1 MGYNEPMTS
10 KIENFN
16 VEFASEE
23 DAQAALGADL
33 MGGAIEAGEG
43 AGVRVAFACT
53 PERRRE
59 VDQRVRDWGYAEIAL
74 RRRPWDMRN

>member
-1 MGYNEPMTS
+1 MTS

-16 VEFASEE
+16 VEFGSDE
-23 DAQAALGADL
+23 DAKVALGTDL
-33 MGGAIEAGEG
+33 MGGTIEVGEG

-59 VDQRVRDWGYAEIAL
+59 VEQRLRDWGYAEIAL

>member
-1 MGYNEPMTS
+1 MTS

-33 MGGAIEAGEG
+33 MGGAIETGERG
-43 AGVRVAFACT
+43 GVRVAFACT

-74 RRRPWDMRN
+74 RRRPWNGGN

>member
-1 MGYNEPMTS
+1 MRYNKHMTE
-10 KIENFN
+10 KIEQFT
-16 VEFASEE
+16 VEFVLAE

-33 MGGAIEAGEG
+33 MGGAIEASEG
-43 AGVRVAFACT
+43 VGIRVAFACT

-74 RRRPWDMRN
+74 RRRPWDGGN